1 MTDVSSPDDS
11 DPNSLASRCERWVA
25 AAVNA
30 TAEIA
35 SACPCD
41 VDSDASGQP
50 EACVSLVVRSA
61 EDADANAPA
70 WWSSLFVT
78 ALGAG
83 FFALTV
89 AIFRWY
95 IVHHRSLRSEL
106 AARRLQELLEAGG
119 KPTYVGVLLP
129 SGEAAA
135 AKRLPDDEQTPGPD
149 GRLPPIAGEDY
160 PPSLGLVLGVE
171 CGLRTIFSVSDAA
184 DAADEASER
193 GRRMYRFAPAHATPT
208 AERLLV
214 SRPREEGGG
223 LSGAVARLRDAQVRE
238 QERIWRHIQATNG
251 RARED
256 GDAESV
262 RAFDPPPLDA
272 SGVPLV
278 AARVGRAGS

>member
-1 MTDVSSPDDS
+1 MADVSSPDDS

-30 TAEIA
+30 TAETA

-41 VDSDASGQP
+41 ADANASGQP
-50 EACVSLVVRSA
+50 AACVSLVAPSA
-61 EDADANAPA
+61 EYADANAPA

-78 ALGAG
+78 VLGVG
-83 FFALTV
+83 FFAFV
-89 AIFRWY
+89 ALMFARY
-95 IVHHRSLRSEL
+95 VSYHQALRSEITT
-106 AARRLQELLEAGG
+106 RRLLELLDENG
-119 KPTYVGVLLP
+119 KRAYVGVLLP